1 MEFSMTDSGQAAAY
15 QNDSSSASGVA
26 VPLLP
31 LGQVLATPG
40 AVELLLSL
48 KLAPLRFLLQ
58 HMGGDW
64 GDICEEDRQTN
75 AEALVHGARVMS
87 VYELEPTQRLWI
99 ITEADRSTT
108 TLLLPEEY

>member
-1 MEFSMTDSGQAAAY
+1 MTDLGQAAACP
-15 QNDSSSASGVA
+15 NDSSSASGSGT
-26 VPLLP
+26 PLLP

-40 AVELLLSL
+40 ALELLLSL
-48 KLAPLRFLLQ
+48 QLTPLRFVLR
-58 HMGGDW
+58 HMAGDW

-87 VYELEPTQRLWI
+87 VYVLGPTQCLWI
-99 ITEADRSTT
+99 ITEADRSCT